1 MKKPKKENTMLEVII
16 AAVLFIALV
25 IVAEESPKQR
35 NKRR

>member
-1 MKKPKKENTMLEVII
+1 MKKPKKENKMFEVII
-16 AAVLFIALV
+16 AAVLFIAFV

>member
-1 MKKPKKENTMLEVII
+1 MLEVII